1 MYNKLNQIQL
11 GHALSK
17 DRKTIARW
25 TKDGMPRN
33 DDKTYDLPAC
43 IAWIVERERE
53 AVLADQAMAASNDSP
68 ALERYRQAR
77 AETAELDLSVKKGE
91 LIHVAEVHE
100 GWAWRMSEVKQGLLF
115 LAERFSST
123 LPGQSPERIRAMV
136 NTEIRALL
144 DNFCRVGKFCH
155 PDQNEEQKGD
165 NS

>member
-11 GHALSK
+11 GQALSK

-25 TKDGMPRN
+25 TKDGMPRS
-33 DDKTYDLPAC
+33 DDKTYCLPKVVE
-43 IAWIVERERE
+43 WLLEREKE
-53 AVLADQAMAASNDSP
+53 AVLADQAMAGTNESP

-91 LIHVAEVHE
+91 LIPVDEVHKN
-100 GWAWRMSEVKQGLLF
+100 WAWRMSEVKQGLVF

-123 LPGQSPERIRAMV
+123 LPGQSPERIRSIV

-144 DNFCRVGKFCH
+144 ENFCREGKFCH
-155 PDQNEEQKGD
+155 PDQQTGTTND
-165 NS
+165 